1 MHLLNLAGVMFAYR
15 RGVMVARSGG
25 LGNPRASRCG
35 ASNGGSPRFFVFC
48 GRERNQNQ
56 LGTLLGDVVH

>member
-1 MHLLNLAGVMFAYR
+1 MFAYR